1 MCHSTVI
8 YADLVCDFIRVDRL
22 FNEKGSKW
30 TRHTIMAEIASKEN
44 FRDIIQQRKRKQENM
59 NKTLFD
65 TFGISPEIVKALTSL
80 RYFHPTAVQEAVIPL
95 ALEKQDVIVE
105 SQTGSGKTVAFGI
118 PLCEQA
124 EWEENKP
131 QALILV
137 PTRELALQIKDD
149 LMNIGR
155 LKRIKVTAVFGKSSF
170 KTQKSELK
178 QKSHIVVG
186 TPGRV
191 LEHLKE
197 GTLVV
202 DKVSS
207 LVLDEAD
214 EMLNM
219 GFIEQV
225 EDVINYL
232 PKERQTMLFSATMSP
247 QIDQLASFYMSADR
261 ASVRMEQSEQNTPK
275 ILHSYINV
283 DEASKEKHLLDLLTV
298 ENPDVCIIF
307 CNTKDAVDS
316 VVDYLETNDLPV
328 DKLHGGM
335 DQDDRLDVMDDFRS
349 GKLRYLV
356 ATDVAAR
363 GIDIDNVTHVV
374 NYDVPFENES
384 YTHRTGRT
392 GRAGKTGLALTMVS
406 EKDQRRWQEVRDYA
420 FDDSQELT
428 EIVAPS
434 ERLVIRSKAAFEKK
448 INARIKPK
456 IARNKE
462 LNKDITKIYFNGGKK
477 KKLRA
482 VDFVGTL
489 TSIKDLSAEDIG
501 IITIQENV
509 TYIEIMNGK
518 GPYVISQ
525 MQDRTVKGKTLK
537 VHKAH
542 K

>member
-1 MCHSTVI
+1 MDKKSFES
-8 YADLVCDFIRVDRL
+8 Y
-22 FNEKGSKW
+22 
-30 TRHTIMAEIASKEN
+30 
-44 FRDIIQQRKRKQENM
+44 
-59 NKTLFD
+59 
-65 TFGISPEIVKALTSL
+65 GISPEIQKALTSL
-80 RYFHPTAVQEAVIPL
+80 RYHKPTTVQEAVLPL
-95 ALEKQDVIVE
+95 ALENQDIIVE

-124 EWEENKP
+124 IWEENKP

-137 PTRELALQIKDD
+137 PTRELALQIKTD

-155 LKRIKVTAVFGKSSF
+155 LKRLKVTAVFGKSSF
-170 KTQKSELK
+170 KIQKSELK

-186 TPGRV
+186 TPGRI

-202 DKVSS
+202 DKVRS

-225 EDVINYL
+225 EAIIDYL
-232 PKERQTMLFSATMSP
+232 PTKRQTMLFSATMP
-247 QIDQLASFYMSADR
+247 PEVERLATFHMSADR
-261 ASVRMEQSEQNTPK
+261 VSVRMEKTAENTPQ

-283 DEASKEKHLLDLLTV
+283 QEDSKEKLLLDLITV
-298 ENPDVCIIF
+298 ENPDGCIIF
-307 CNTKDAVDS
+307 CNTKD
-316 VVDYLETNDLPV
+316 VVDVVDTYLGKAGLPI

-335 DQDDRLDVMDDFRS
+335 DQDDRLAVMNDFRS

-363 GIDIDNVTHVV
+363 GIDIENVTHVI
-374 NYDVPFENES
+374 NYDVPFEKES
-384 YTHRTGRT
+384 FTHRTGRT

-406 EKDQRRWQEVRDYA
+406 EQDRRRWQEVRDYA
-420 FDDSQELT
+420 FNENHEVT
-428 EIVAPS
+428 EINAPN
-434 ERLVIRSKAAFEKK
+434 ERTVTRAKAAFEKK
-448 INARIKPK
+448 IQTRVAPR

-482 VDFVGTL
+482 IDFVGTL
-489 TSIKDLSAEDIG
+489 TSIKGVDAEDIG

-509 TYIEIMNGK
+509 TYIEVLNGK
-518 GPYVISQ
+518 GAYVISE
-525 MQDRTVKGKTLK
+525 MQNRTVKGKTLK
-537 VHKAH
+537 VHKARR